1 MSDKKDIPRF
11 VLSVTD
17 TKTTMTGP
25 KGDQYL
31 MISVGADSLSA
42 FNKPLPLKD
51 QTPVAATEL
60 QRLFYFFQEQVDKS
74 DAQRKGTE
82 TVKYTKVGK
91 KTDKPE

>member
-1 MSDKKDIPRF
+1 MSKKKNEEIPRF
-11 VLSVTD
+11 ILSLTD
-17 TKTTMTGP
+17 TKTTLTGP
-25 KGDQYL
+25 KGEQYL
-31 MISVGADSLSA
+31 MISVGADSLNA

-82 TVKYTKVGK
+82 TVKYTKVAK
-91 KTDKPE
+91 KKL